1 MTVSQ
6 GSLLIVDDNADNRD
20 MLSRRLARQG
30 YIAPIVSRHAR
41 NTHINQKLGVQAM
54 RLLFLLHKPDADIP
68 LTMQQ
73 EHRARKNKGCHAAQ
87 AAATCEQ

>member
-6 GSLLIVDDNADNRD
+6 GSLLVVDDDAMNRD
-20 MLSRRLARQG
+20 MLSRRLARHG
-30 YIAPIVSRHAR
+30 YIASIVSCHAR
-41 NTHINQKLGVQAM
+41 NTHINQKLRVQAM
-54 RLLFLLHKPDADIP
+54 RSLFLLHKPDADIL

-73 EHRARKNKGCHAAQ
+73 EHRTRKNKESHAAQ

>member
-1 MTVSQ
+1 MTTTQASMLV
-6 GSLLIVDDNADNRD
+6 VDDNPENLD
-20 MLSRRLARQG
+20 MLSRRLARHG
-30 YIAPIVSRHAR
+30 YIASIVSCHAR

-54 RLLFLLHKPDADIP
+54 RLLFLLHKPDADIL

-73 EHRARKNKGCHAAQ
+73 EHRARKNKGSHAAQ